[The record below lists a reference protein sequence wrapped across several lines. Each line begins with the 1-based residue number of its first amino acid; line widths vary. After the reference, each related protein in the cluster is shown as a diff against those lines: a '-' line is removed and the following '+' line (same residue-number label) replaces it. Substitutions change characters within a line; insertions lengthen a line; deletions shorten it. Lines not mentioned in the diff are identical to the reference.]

1 MDKKQNIE
9 KELLGE
15 EGLNLYETEFENKL
29 EEEIQQARKEMEK
42 KNKKDVNIV
51 KITDIS
57 KLSPEEKFDKNSIY
71 RVFNR
76 KQKTETF
83 VNGEQAENML
93 KYTDDYIIRFDHRI
107 VEVDN

>member
-1 MDKKQNIE
+1 MSEKQNIE
-9 KELLGE
+9 KELLGGE
-15 EGLNLYETEFENKL
+15 VLNLYETEFENKL

-42 KNKKDVNIV
+42 KNKKDVSIV
-51 KITDIS
+51 KVTDIS
-57 KLSPEEKFDKNSIY
+57 KLSPEEKFDRNSIY

-93 KYTDDYIIRFDHRI
+93 KYTDDYIIKFDHRL
-107 VEVDN
+107 VEADD